1 MAGNTIQ
8 LDGRRK
14 FCKNM
19 LSIGAAASAAVL
31 ISGCAF
37 SETSQFASAF
47 TDLSGRHFI
56 GWFDHNGNM
65 LGRVEIPERAHDL
78 TYCGKNKTLFAFSR
92 RPGNKLYVIDIN
104 AGAIKKQL
112 LSSVGQHFYGH
123 GVLTESG
130 DFLYTTEN
138 RFDKSYQAYEGVI
151 VVRNTTTY
159 AIEAE
164 FLSGGVGPHQLA
176 LMNQGNTIVVANG
189 GIHTHPASPRTK
201 LNIESMKPNISYL
214 DTVSGKLMGSF
225 SPPNNQLSTR
235 HLCVSNDDKVYI
247 GCQYQGAKHHI
258 QPLIFS
264 HKLSDESELEA
275 LNTELNTWRVFNQ
288 YTASLAIDPMN
299 KRLAVTSPR
308 GGVISYWDIQT
319 DSLLEVTK
327 QRDCAGIASS
337 NGQFM
342 GSTGRGDLIL
352 QDQRNV
358 RLKKHQL
365 KWDNH
370 MIHMV

>member
-1 MAGNTIQ
+1 MAVNTIQ
-8 LDGRRK
+8 FNSRRK

-19 LSIGAAASAAVL
+19 LAIGAVASATVL
-31 ISGCAF
+31 MSGCAL
-37 SETSQFASAF
+37 SQTSQFASAF
-47 TDLSGRHFI
+47 TDLSGKHFV

-65 LGRVEIPERAHDL
+65 LGRVKIQARAHDL
-78 TYCGKNKTLFAFSR
+78 TYCRKHKTLFAFSR

-104 AGAIKKQL
+104 AGAIKKQI
-112 LSSVGQHFYGH
+112 LSSAEQHFYGH
-123 GVLTESG
+123 GVLSEGG
-130 DFLYTTEN
+130 DLLYTTEN
-138 RFDKSYQAYEGVI
+138 RFDNSYKAYEGVV
-151 VVRNTTTY
+151 VVRNTTNY

-176 LMNQGNTIVVANG
+176 LMNQGKIIVVANG

-214 DTVSGKLMGSF
+214 EATSGKLIGSF

-235 HLCVSNDDKVYI
+235 HLCVSNDNKVYV
-247 GCQYQGAKHHI
+247 GCQYQGEKHHT

-264 HKLSDESELEA
+264 HTLHDDPELEA
-275 LNTELNTWRVFNQ
+275 FKTELNIWRMFNQ
-288 YTASLAIDPMN
+288 YTASLAIDPVN
-299 KRLAVTSPR
+299 NRLAVTSPR
-308 GGVISYWDIQT
+308 GGVITYWDTQT

-337 NGQFM
+337 NGLFV
-342 GSTGRGDLIL
+342 GSTGRGELVRQGQRKVSL
-352 QDQRNV
+352 Q
-358 RLKKHQL
+358 KHRL

-370 MIHMV
+370 MINIV